1 MTIKSYNFKNQILN
15 SDELANLLA
24 FASDKFAG
32 ALSEEDCPI
41 SNSGTTMTVGPGH
54 ILGGGHILELVENES
69 YTMTNNS
76 LIVLRVLYADNLH
89 IDDDENPNITL
100 ASAGTITDMSDPYY
114 EVVQVRSP
122 EGNPAE
128 KHYYILETEGLDH
141 YVRCDNLT
149 PPETEINPDHTYYS
163 LIQTYYTITLSD
175 GRTYNSGTTQFV
187 KNNLDELIG
196 FDVVLGALYNNQ
208 FFNLLPRRSKE
219 SYRDYLTAEA
229 YEGLKKYMEETFVWH
244 EGGTEKV
251 GDYAKGQLG
260 TLIFS
265 GSTITNINTVSP
277 LLIDPTV
284 IDASRI
290 HIGNLSVGNPNTPIY
305 LEGGVFKEG
314 TTIDSNNPLAVERG
328 GTGANNATTAKM
340 NLRLFHGESDPD
352 EVPANNLQYYLYDTN
367 GALISKYAPL
377 GQPRAGD
384 IYFKIIKN
392 EIPFNSTP
400 NPTGINI
407 TRRYDP
413 ETTTWSY

>member
-41 SNSGTTMTVGPGH
+41 SNSGNTMTVGPGH

-76 LIVLRVLYADNLH
+76 LVVLRVLYADNLH

-149 PPETEINPDHTYYS
+149 PPETEINLDHTYYS

-175 GRTYNSGTTQFV
+175 GRTYSSGTTQFV
-187 KNNLDELIG
+187 KNNLDEIIG

-244 EGGTEKV
+244 EGGSEKV
-251 GDYAKGQLG
+251 GDYAKGQIGNLV
-260 TLIFS
+260 IS
-265 GSTITNINTVSP
+265 GSNITNINPANP
-277 LLIDPTV
+277 LIIDPAC
-284 IDASRI
+284 IDPNRI
-290 HIGNLSVGNPNTPIY
+290 KFGNLSVGDENTHIY
-305 LEGGVFKEG
+305 LDNGIIKQGNS
-314 TTIDSNNPLAVERG
+314 IDSSNPLSIERG
-328 GTGANNATTAKM
+328 GTGANNATSAKQ

-352 EVPANNLQYYLYDTN
+352 SVAANNLQYYSYDAS
-367 GALISKYAPL
+367 GALINKYTPL
-377 GQPRAGD
+377 GQPKPGD
-384 IYFKIIKN
+384 IYFKILKKD
-392 EIPFNSTP
+392 
-400 NPTGINI
+400 IN
-407 TRRYDP
+407 RQVDL
-413 ETTTWSY
+413 ETTRWSY